1 MFNFSYKNPVEVVFG
16 KDQIAALSD
25 LLPKGKKI
33 LMTYGGGSI
42 KKNGVYDQVK
52 KATADFDVI
61 EFSGIEP
68 NPEYETCKKAIDL
81 AKNEKVD
88 FILAVGGGSV
98 VDASKFIAAGALF
111 DGDAWDILE
120 KATPFNK
127 ALPLGCVLTL
137 PATGTEMNN
146 NAVVSRREKGLKL
159 SFCNNAVFPVFSIM
173 DPQATFSLPTKQTV
187 NGVVDAF
194 VHVMEQYMTYDVNA
208 PLQDRQA
215 EAILKTLI
223 EEGKKVLKNPN
234 DYDTRANI
242 MWAATHGLNKMIAC
256 GVPQDWA
263 THAIGHELTA
273 KFGLDHGQTL
283 AVVMPALW
291 QVQKEGK
298 KTKLANYARR
308 VLDVVEGDDDKA
320 ADIAIVKTE
329 AFFNELGMK
338 TKLSDYGIKKEDCFF
353 IAPIF
358 EQRGRKLGENGDIT
372 PEKIK
377 QIFTFAQ

>member
-25 LLPKGKKI
+25 LLPRGKKI

-52 KATADFDVI
+52 KATEGFDVI
-61 EFSGIEP
+61 EFAGIEP

-81 AKNEKVD
+81 AKKEQTG

-111 DGDAWDILE
+111 EGEPWDILE
-120 KATPFNK
+120 KAASFDK

-159 SFCNNAVFPVFSIM
+159 SFCNNSVFPVFSIM

-187 NGVVDAF
+187 NGIVDAF

-215 EAILKTLI
+215 EAILMTLI
-223 EEGKKVLKNPN
+223 EEGNKVIVNPN
-234 DYDTRANI
+234 DYNTRANI

-283 AVVMPALW
+283 AIVMPALW
-291 QVQKEGK
+291 SVQKEGK
-298 KTKLANYARR
+298 KQKLATYARR
-308 VLDVVEGDDDKA
+308 VWGVTEPSDDKA

-329 AFFNELGMK
+329 AFFNEIGMK

-358 EQRGRKLGENGDIT
+358 EERGRKLGENGDIT
-372 PEKIK
+372 PDKIK
-377 QIFTFAQ
+377 QIFTMAQ